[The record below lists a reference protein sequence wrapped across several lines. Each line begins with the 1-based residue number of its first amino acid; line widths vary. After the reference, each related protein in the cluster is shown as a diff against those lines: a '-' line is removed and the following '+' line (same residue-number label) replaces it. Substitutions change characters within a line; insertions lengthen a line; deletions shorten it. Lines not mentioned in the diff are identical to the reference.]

1 MSRPTPRL
9 LAVDLDGTLLA
20 RSGEAHAEDV
30 AALKAARAAGVAVTI
45 VTGRLFSGTQWVAE
59 ALGLE
64 GPVGCADGAHVAH
77 AVTGETLLHAALTG
91 DDAARLREGLSR
103 RPLTTFL
110 FARNTIVHD
119 EAGEGFL
126 HFMRT
131 WSPQVE
137 RAPRVLEHEAWGH
150 AHGVTAVVAVAE
162 EAHVAATVETIRGEL
177 SSVAQVLSFP
187 LGQTGLWGLITRA
200 QGVDKGTALE
210 FIARGAGVPLE
221 ATVAVG
227 DWLND
232 VPMFR
237 VAGAAYAMGQA
248 PGELREL
255 ATAVLDETG
264 ERGGGI
270 ARVVR
275 EVFGVK

>member
-1 MSRPTPRL
+1 MSRPSPRL

-30 AALKAARAAGVAVTI
+30 AALKAARAAGVTVTI
-45 VTGRLFSGTQWVAE
+45 VTGRLFSGTRHVAE
-59 ALGLE
+59 ALGLD

-77 AVTGETLLHAALTG
+77 ATGETLLHTALTG
-91 DDAARLREGLSR
+91 DDAAKLREGLAR

-110 FARNTIVHD
+110 FARDTIVHD
-119 EAGEGFL
+119 DAGEGFL

-137 RAPRVLEHEAWGH
+137 RAPRVLEHAAWGH

-237 VAGAAYAMGQA
+237 AAGRAYAMGQA
-248 PGELREL
+248 PDELRVL
-255 ATAVLDETG
+255 ATGLLPETA

-275 EVFGVK
+275 EVFGVR